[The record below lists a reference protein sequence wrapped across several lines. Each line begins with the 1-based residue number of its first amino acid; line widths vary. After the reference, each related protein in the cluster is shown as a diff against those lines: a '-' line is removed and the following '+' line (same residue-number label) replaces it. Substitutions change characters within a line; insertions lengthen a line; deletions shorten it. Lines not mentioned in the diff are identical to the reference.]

1 MTAYLEKKRV
11 TGNDKISMLEIV
23 LQFLKKNPS
32 IRHEY
37 LHVPMSEQQSK
48 VPFDQSL
55 DMMISQYSCPVQN
68 DPISRKSDRLLPL
81 VSVLCMLYWV
91 MLIRIIGAS
100 INHPISC
107 V

>member
-23 LQFLKKNPS
+23 LQFLMKNPY

-55 DMMISQYSCPVQN
+55 DMMISQYYSSIQT
-68 DPISRKSDRLLPL
+68 DPLSKKSDTILQL
-81 VSVLCMLYWV
+81 VYLDC
-91 MLIRIIGAS
+91 LIR
-100 INHPISC
+100 
-107 V
+107 